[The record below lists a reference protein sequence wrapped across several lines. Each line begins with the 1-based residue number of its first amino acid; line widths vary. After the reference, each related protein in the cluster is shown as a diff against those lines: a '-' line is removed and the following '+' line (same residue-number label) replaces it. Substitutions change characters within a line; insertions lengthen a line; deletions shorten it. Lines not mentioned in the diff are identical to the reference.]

1 MKNPINSIILQLIK
15 NIFGRVYALYAL
27 LLFVI
32 SMLVVVIPVRMN
44 MGIKDDRKRTAAIL
58 TILRRWMAFYL
69 PAIFCPVRK
78 KGLEYFKKDQNYVV
92 VFNHNSLMDV
102 PVSSPSVPGA
112 NKTLAKAEI
121 AKTPV
126 FGMIYKCGSVLVDRS
141 SMESRRRSY
150 EDMKKVLEQ
159 GMHLSLYPEGT
170 RNKTAEPLKPFYDGA
185 FNIAID
191 TQKPV
196 IPALIF
202 HTREILPP
210 GKAFYAWPH
219 AIRLHFLEPVPTTG
233 MTLKDAPALKEKVF
247 NRMKEYYMTHK

>member
-1 MKNPINSIILQLIK
+1 MQLIK

-44 MGIKDDRKRTAAIL
+44 MRIKDDRKRTAAIL

-78 KGLEYFKKDQNYVV
+78 KGLECFKKDQNYVV

-126 FGMIYKCGSVLVDRS
+126 FGMIYKC
-141 SMESRRRSY
+141 
-150 EDMKKVLEQ
+150 
-159 GMHLSLYPEGT
+159 
-170 RNKTAEPLKPFYDGA
+170 
-185 FNIAID
+185 
-191 TQKPV
+191 
-196 IPALIF
+196 
-202 HTREILPP
+202 
-210 GKAFYAWPH
+210 
-219 AIRLHFLEPVPTTG
+219 
-233 MTLKDAPALKEKVF
+233 
-247 NRMKEYYMTHK
+247 